1 MVIVNISD
9 FDVTKSGKIPFTFIE
24 YVPASFA
31 EDTNI
36 DPVVELTLIKSTD

>member
-1 MVIVNISD
+1 MIIVNISD
-9 FDVTKSGKIPFTFIE
+9 YDVTQFGKIPFTFIE

-36 DPVVELTLIKSTD
+36 VPVVELTLIKSTD